1 MTHTDDKEYTTL
13 LEDPLVRVDF
23 NRMTL
28 GDFFRALADN
38 QYIYNLMKKCIVEDV
53 DQIPFKYVPAIIE
66 AFVREYTQ
74 VLKDTTDTYAL
85 QKLFTSGLKD
95 ENGAQ

>member
-1 MTHTDDKEYTTL
+1 MNDKEYTVL
-13 LEDPLVRVDF
+13 LEEPLVRVDF

-38 QYIYNLMKKCIVEDV
+38 QYIYTLMRKCIVEDV
-53 DQIPFKYVPAIIE
+53 DRIPFKYVPAIIE
-66 AFVREYTQ
+66 AFVREYTR

-85 QKLFTSGLKD
+85 QKLFTNGLKD
-95 ENGAQ
+95 DDAPQ